1 MEETVDYRIPMLGP
15 PPPEYMM
22 TEVFVPQ
29 NDRSFV
35 AVWDSGAKP
44 NLVKLSLY
52 RAHEDV
58 KKKDSTRQR
67 DVPSPLVPHNVT
79 VSGILDAEPVKALG
93 LAKMTFI
100 IGGKQFTG
108 DCFVFEDHAIH
119 FPGNCDLLIGTAFM
133 RTHKLD
139 LSFQYWRVHLKQKPL
154 VECLPTPIDD
164 KQVHD
169 IAGVVDQPINANC
182 GDAPMTCSSD
192 VAFNSVADKEDT
204 VVIVSTGVYT
214 LPAGKASIILG
225 SLKQK
230 DERLK
235 NGTSILISGLPLG
248 ENCIVIPVVAKAEDV
263 VKVLVCN
270 FGRTPFLVHSKRTIA
285 NAVSIQDDEE
295 EQLGRLPTDHWEKQR
310 VLTRMSINAVVTE
323 VKPDDV
329 EEEDPLDQALQIDP
343 CCVVKNGPVYDEK
356 RFQKLLKALDA
367 DRWILKEDQR
377 KAAESMIWEFQEAF
391 NLKEEP
397 LGRTNLVEHKIETG
411 DSDRVYVPPRFIP
424 YALRPAVEAEVQALK
439 EQGHIRVSSS
449 EWNAPIVLVK
459 RKDKSHPRLCVDY
472 RALNSQ
478 TKLEFYPLPLI
489 EDILYQVSQSKWFST
504 LDLRSGYHQVPLDD
518 DSIPKSAFTTHEGHF
533 EYTVM
538 PFGLSNAP
546 RTFQRLMNRVFSGQ
560 IGQGLQLFLDDIAI
574 YTDDIDRH
582 LQVLKEALGRL
593 IKAGLKASPEKTRL
607 FQQEINLLGHRVGH
621 GEVKA
626 ALDKLAAVKDFPT
639 PKNRREV
646 RRFLG
651 LTGYY
656 RRFIEKYAQK
666 AQPLTKLTSE
676 KQPFIWGSE
685 QEEAFEVLKRSLLKE
700 PVLRSPDFSRTWY
713 ISTDASKGAI
723 GAILAQRYDGHFC
736 PVSYFS
742 RQLRGAELRYDVMEK
757 EALAVIEALKKFK
770 PLIWGLEVIVMSDNR
785 SLQWLYHK
793 AKDGNARVTR
803 WALTAQSFGAKILY
817 HPGKLN
823 AAADALSRIEA
834 PEGVDPED
842 IEKASTM
849 IIDEAQNCRILMAV
863 VANNLGGKTRQD
875 EQEDDEEDGHPWS
888 IDEMIREQN
897 QDPLYSP
904 VIKYLQTKNLLDKR
918 KVDPNLVVEDY
929 FLDQG
934 LLYKQVRTP
943 NSARDIKEV
952 LCVPRTLVPKALA
965 LVHLAPLGGHGAE
978 ERTKFRARQ
987 NFTWR
992 GMDRDIA
999 EYCRK
1004 CITCAKF
1011 KGRAHPLTPLRRY
1024 PVPLE
1029 PFQMVS
1035 MDLMGPFPL
1044 TERGNQYILVIVD
1057 FLTRFAVVRALP
1069 NKYAETVAEAVSEVF
1084 ADLGIPQTVLTD
1096 QGREFR
1102 NEILKEMAKH
1112 MQFQHHKITA
1122 YHPASNG
1129 LCERTNQQVLNILRG
1144 MVDGKDQ
1151 YWDLYLK
1158 DTQMA
1163 LNSAYHKAI
1172 GDTPYY
1178 AMYNRDLKTSDL
1190 WWTRPTSFGGP
1201 PDEDFITARTQR
1213 SKEVYE
1219 YVRDNLLRAA
1229 DEQCRIRQK
1238 KSKDTTLLPGMRVFI
1253 KAVKKKGD
1261 SKLSPRWEGPFRVVE
1276 QIRPYV
1282 YRIKHLQT
1290 EKMKEVH
1297 LENMKIAL
1305 EASIPR
1311 SLAPEARRPYPQ
1323 ETHSDI
1329 RPEGTSEEEEAREE
1343 EYVMNFPTN
1352 DDGKGTSESNQDWAQ
1367 ESSEVDDLAQDVV
1380 AEDSNNADKANVSNN
1395 VNVLPSMNVDES
1407 DGLQT
1412 TDSYNIRHDT
1422 NTKDLSPKPEVAT
1435 NDASASTE
1443 SERSNNKT
1451 VHDELSEHGRRTS
1464 GRTRYPPGYY
1474 TRLHEGP
1481 QD

>member
-1 MEETVDYRIPMLGP
+1 
-15 PPPEYMM
+15 
-22 TEVFVPQ
+22 
-29 NDRSFV
+29 
-35 AVWDSGAKP
+35 
-44 NLVKLSLY
+44 
-52 RAHEDV
+52 
-58 KKKDSTRQR
+58 
-67 DVPSPLVPHNVT
+67 
-79 VSGILDAEPVKALG
+79 
-93 LAKMTFI
+93 
-100 IGGKQFTG
+100 
-108 DCFVFEDHAIH
+108 
-119 FPGNCDLLIGTAFM
+119 
-133 RTHKLD
+133 
-139 LSFQYWRVHLKQKPL
+139 
-154 VECLPTPIDD
+154 
-164 KQVHD
+164 
-169 IAGVVDQPINANC
+169 
-182 GDAPMTCSSD
+182 
-192 VAFNSVADKEDT
+192 
-204 VVIVSTGVYT
+204 
-214 LPAGKASIILG
+214 
-225 SLKQK
+225 
-230 DERLK
+230 
-235 NGTSILISGLPLG
+235 
-248 ENCIVIPVVAKAEDV
+248 
-263 VKVLVCN
+263 
-270 FGRTPFLVHSKRTIA
+270 
-285 NAVSIQDDEE
+285 
-295 EQLGRLPTDHWEKQR
+295 
-310 VLTRMSINAVVTE
+310 
-323 VKPDDV
+323 
-329 EEEDPLDQALQIDP
+329 
-343 CCVVKNGPVYDEK
+343 
-356 RFQKLLKALDA
+356 
-367 DRWILKEDQR
+367 
-377 KAAESMIWEFQEAF
+377 
-391 NLKEEP
+391 
-397 LGRTNLVEHKIETG
+397 
-411 DSDRVYVPPRFIP
+411 
-424 YALRPAVEAEVQALK
+424 
-439 EQGHIRVSSS
+439 
-449 EWNAPIVLVK
+449 
-459 RKDKSHPRLCVDY
+459 
-472 RALNSQ
+472 
-478 TKLEFYPLPLI
+478 
-489 EDILYQVSQSKWFST
+489 
-504 LDLRSGYHQVPLDD
+504 
-518 DSIPKSAFTTHEGHF
+518 
-533 EYTVM
+533 
-538 PFGLSNAP
+538 
-546 RTFQRLMNRVFSGQ
+546 
-560 IGQGLQLFLDDIAI
+560 
-574 YTDDIDRH
+574 
-582 LQVLKEALGRL
+582 
-593 IKAGLKASPEKTRL
+593 
-607 FQQEINLLGHRVGH
+607 
-621 GEVKA
+621 
-626 ALDKLAAVKDFPT
+626 
-639 PKNRREV
+639 
-646 RRFLG
+646 
-651 LTGYY
+651 
-656 RRFIEKYAQK
+656 
-666 AQPLTKLTSE
+666 
-676 KQPFIWGSE
+676 
-685 QEEAFEVLKRSLLKE
+685 
-700 PVLRSPDFSRTWY
+700 
-713 ISTDASKGAI
+713 
-723 GAILAQRYDGHFC
+723 
-736 PVSYFS
+736 
-742 RQLRGAELRYDVMEK
+742 MEK

-785 SLQWLYHK
+785 SLQWLFHK

-952 LCVPRTLVPKALA
+952 L
-965 LVHLAPLGGHGAE
+965 
-978 ERTKFRARQ
+978 
-987 NFTWR
+987 
-992 GMDRDIA
+992 
-999 EYCRK
+999 
-1004 CITCAKF
+1004 
-1011 KGRAHPLTPLRRY
+1011 
-1024 PVPLE
+1024 
-1029 PFQMVS
+1029 
-1035 MDLMGPFPL
+1035 
-1044 TERGNQYILVIVD
+1044 
-1057 FLTRFAVVRALP
+1057 ALP

-1238 KSKDTTLLPGMRVFI
+1238 KSKDTTVLPGMRVFI

-1367 ESSEVDDLAQDVV
+1367 ESNAPGEEESYAGPNGPGERARHRERTLSSSQQS
-1380 AEDSNNADKANVSNN
+1380 AEPTR
-1395 VNVLPSMNVDES
+1395 L
-1407 DGLQT
+1407 
-1412 TDSYNIRHDT
+1412 
-1422 NTKDLSPKPEVAT
+1422 
-1435 NDASASTE
+1435 
-1443 SERSNNKT
+1443 
-1451 VHDELSEHGRRTS
+1451 EHGFKTN
-1464 GRTRYPPGYY
+1464 GGGGDGKTMTRQKSMPA
-1474 TRLHEGP
+1474 LSF
-1481 QD
+1481 D